1 MIKTIKRIDVCY
13 SNASVI
19 VTPVQNDAGSRFLAV
34 MLTAEGERY
43 DIPTDCTVQLA
54 VRKPDGTETLTAAIV
69 EDNKVIAELTNQTLA
84 VKGIADAQI
93 VIRSGAAVLK
103 TPPFKFNIHEQII
116 SDKIAESTDE
126 FTALSELLKNY
137 KEVISASENKL
148 DKSGGTMTGDI
159 DMGENTVVNVPIP
172 KNDGDVA
179 NKQYVDSKAV
189 SGESVHR
196 IRRIELGAG
205 ETAQQLTVSTDES
218 GSPLNLNIAFITAHF
233 VFDAADT
240 NAVIRMRTSA
250 ADGRYFILQ
259 SGVSRKSGSIT
270 VGGQATAFG
279 GKIVS
284 DFAYQV
290 GVNQGT
296 AKSTGNYTTIS
307 SIANKGSNIP
317 SIEAWLYDTAAQ
329 YITLKEGS
337 FIEIWGC

>member
-1 MIKTIKRIDVCY
+1 MAIKLHATANEIELKKNRIKSI
-13 SNASVI
+13 NE
-19 VTPVQNDAGSRFLAV
+19 VTDHDEGYPTALAAKQYADSLKVTVDAELSDTSENPVQN
-34 MLTAEGERY
+34 
-43 DIPTDCTVQLA
+43 
-54 VRKPDGTETLTAAIV
+54 
-69 EDNKVIAELTNQTLA
+69 KVIMNTFEDF
-84 VKGIADAQI
+84 ADQI
-93 VIRSGAAVLK
+93 NTAFNNINPIRK
-103 TPPFKFNIHEQII
+103 
-116 SDKIAESTDE
+116 
-126 FTALSELLKNY
+126 
-137 KEVISASENKL
+137 
-148 DKSGGTMTGDI
+148 
-159 DMGENTVVNVPIP
+159 
-172 KNDGDVA
+172 
-179 NKQYVDSKAV
+179 
-189 SGESVHR
+189 

-233 VFDAADT
+233 VFAAADT

-284 DFAYQV
+284 DFVYQV

-307 SIANKGSNIP
+307 SIANKDSNIP
-317 SIEAWLYDTAAQ
+317 SIETWLYDAAAQ